1 MRLYRS
7 PAFESRNERSGRPTR
22 TDSVQ
27 VRRAVHAP
35 HVIHVLRAVAGTC
48 ALWGSTANAQMPG
61 VPVLQGAFVNPG
73 VTLGAFFAGG
83 KGQTAGGI
91 AGALAP
97 ARQWAQITGG
107 AGYGDARSTVYTYG
121 GRLAIPVGRFIPGVK
136 NSERFGVAAFAGA
149 GGGTRDSV
157 TLLMTPAGVAFG
169 YRRALGATR
178 AINVFVSP
186 FLSWNRSRGEGLDQK
201 TAAAFR
207 AAAGADV
214 ALTERIGV
222 TVGWEG
228 GRAATETRPGP
239 RGSLFGAGLSY
250 AFR

>member
-1 MRLYRS
+1 MSINQSPDPEPRPERPRRLTWAGS
-7 PAFESRNERSGRPTR
+7 LPG
-22 TDSVQ
+22 
-27 VRRAVHAP
+27 RRAV
-35 HVIHVLRAVAGTC
+35 RAVRAVVGAC
-48 ALWGSTANAQMPG
+48 VLWGSGAGAQMPG
-61 VPVLQGAFVNPG
+61 VPVLQGAFMNPG

-83 KGQTAGGI
+83 KGQTAGGV

-97 ARQWAQITGG
+97 ARQWVQITGG
-107 AGYGDARSTVYTYG
+107 AGYGDAQSTVYTYG
-121 GRLAIPVGRFIPGVK
+121 GRVAVPIGRFIPGLK
-136 NSERFGVAAFAGA
+136 NSERFGVAIFAGA

-157 TLLMTPAGVAFG
+157 TLLMAPAGVAVG
-169 YRRALGATR
+169 YRQALGATR
-178 AINVFVSP
+178 ALNVYVSP

-201 TAAAFR
+201 SAGTFR

-228 GRAATETRPGP
+228 GRAAAEFRPGP